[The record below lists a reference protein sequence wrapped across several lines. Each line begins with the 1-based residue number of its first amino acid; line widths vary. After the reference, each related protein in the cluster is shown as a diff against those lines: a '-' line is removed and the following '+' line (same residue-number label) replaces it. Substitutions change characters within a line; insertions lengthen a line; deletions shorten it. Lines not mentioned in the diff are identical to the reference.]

1 VKREQLQKEV
11 YGLKK
16 PGKQPNKIVNDD
28 GSVTEVPATYTPEE
42 FKKHEEE
49 MKSYNKR
56 LKEMT
61 ESLERFDKNLEE
73 AFTNPTDK
81 AFEKLEKISK
91 GAQPE

>member
-1 VKREQLQKEV
+1 
-11 YGLKK
+11 
-16 PGKQPNKIVNDD
+16 
-28 GSVTEVPATYTPEE
+28 
-42 FKKHEEE
+42 